1 VVNSLTTISTFPP
14 KSTFRTQI
22 KSRRIESSL
31 VKTKL
36 PGYTSTDRSRSFT
49 HRRAHDSKNNS
60 SNKNDSRS
68 NIPRQ
73 FQHTLAILSMP
84 YTSTDKIANEA
95 ILDQAIQHTRKLSV
109 ILRCQ
114 NDDDRNAPSL
124 ARLRRYVGEVYST
137 LWDAVSL
144 TDNQDDGTISDDDND
159 FCDVVVYPQNLP
171 NAAPESWIHD
181 VAQDLDSVCSHDSIC
196 GWISSSAMGR
206 GKQFQFSE
214 GMGAGGLDAHVQ
226 AMNADRNYRNLS
238 PVVAIHVNPWPRG
251 ASNEW
256 QAKNNVVFLDDDS
269 TDDEDVGENSGAAVK
284 SNKEGSSS
292 SEGNSDSDSNS
303 ERDIASISMIGGARI
318 PIGSLFQK
326 VAVAGTFDGMHYG
339 HRKLLTLAISS
350 VSPQSGQLLI
360 GVTVDE
366 MLKHKS
372 YSEDIPNLQE
382 RMKGVREF
390 VYRLAPGIKNRV
402 RFIPIADEYG
412 PPGTLDEGPNFDA
425 LVLSHETLDN
435 GHKLNKYRTQ
445 TLGLEPLTLL
455 CTRRTEPHGMS
466 STALRRRRRERK
478 LRREKA

>member
-1 VVNSLTTISTFPP
+1 MVAMVNSFTTISTRTS
-14 KSTFRTQI
+14 KLTFDTQM
-22 KSRRIESSL
+22 KTRKIESPL
-31 VKTKL
+31 TKAQV
-36 PGYTSTDRSRSFT
+36 PGYIETNKVPDSLRKL
-49 HRRAHDSKNNS
+49 RAHEKKDEMDTNS
-60 SNKNDSRS
+60 GDG
-68 NIPRQ
+68 PRK

-109 ILRCQ
+109 VLRCQ

-124 ARLRRYVGEVYST
+124 SRLRRYVGEVYST

-144 TDNQDDGTISDDDND
+144 GDRGDNGPMDDSSE

-181 VAQDLDSVCSHDSIC
+181 VAKDLDSVCSHDSIC

-214 GMGAGGLDAHVQ
+214 GMGAGGLDAHVR
-226 AMNADRNYRNLS
+226 AINADRKHRKLS
-238 PVVAIHVNPWPRG
+238 PVVAIHVDPWPKG
-251 ASNEW
+251 ASSEW
-256 QAKNNVVFLDDDS
+256 QENNNVVFLDDDS
-269 TDDEDVGENSGAAVK
+269 TNDEDAGGSYDDE
-284 SNKEGSSS
+284 SSS
-292 SEGNSDSDSNS
+292 TKDGNSDENEDLDTSGMSL
-303 ERDIASISMIGGARI
+303 MGGARI
-318 PIGSLFQK
+318 PTGCLFQK

-350 VSPQSGQLLI
+350 VSPTNGQLLV

-372 YSEDIPNLQE
+372 YSEDIPNLEE
-382 RMKGVREF
+382 RMKGARDF
-390 VYRLAPGIKNRV
+390 IYRLAPGIKNRV
-402 RFIPIADEYG
+402 RFIPISDEYG
-412 PPGTLDEGPNFDA
+412 PPGTLEEGPNFDA

-435 GHKLNKYRTQ
+435 GHKLNEHRTQ

-466 STALRRRRRERK
+466 STALRQRRRDRK
-478 LRREKA
+478 LRREKAQSTS